1 MNFLWYLMVRVS
13 GALATIVVGSFL
25 IFMVM
30 KMAPGDPAVTA
41 LGENATAETIA
52 AFRAENGLDR
62 PLLGQ
67 FVLWGKRAMVGDFG
81 LSIALAGKFPINSML
96 ESRLPITMFIGIYGL
111 VLALVMSMA
120 FGTIAALRHGKFAD
134 TAATSVAVLGISM
147 PDFWL
152 SYVLIFVFALNLTW
166 FPSYGFVHP
175 SESFLDA
182 LHSGFLPAFAIAA
195 PMAGVFTRILR
206 AALLETKRREFVTA
220 ARSYGFSGAFVF
232 VHYVFRNAII
242 PFVTVV
248 GLQVR
253 YLLGGVVIIERV
265 FGIAGMGSLVVDAAF
280 GRDYPVVQACA
291 VTFLI
296 IVLSVNLFVDIACAM
311 LDPKKTR

>member
-67 FVLWGKRAMVGDFG
+67 FVLWGNRAMVGDFG
-81 LSIALAGKFPINSML
+81 LSIALAGKFPINSMI

-111 VLALVMSMA
+111 VLALVMSMV

-166 FPSYGFVHP
+166 FPSYGFVNP
-175 SESFLDA
+175 GDSFLGA
-182 LHSGFLPAFAIAA
+182 LHSGFLPALAIAA

-311 LDPKKTR
+311 LDPKRTR